1 MTETVF
7 VRGAG
12 GALFEMDVP
21 TAGHALERYEEA
33 IRKGDLSVVPHAEWV
48 TRPDG
53 SRHLVIPE
61 PAEAPA
67 AKPKKQ
73 KPEASAEDAPVDIP
87 EEG

>member
-48 TRPDG
+48 ERADG
-53 SRHLVIPE
+53 SRYLVIPDPVE
-61 PAEAPA
+61 TPTPK
-67 AKPKKQ
+67 AKPPK
-73 KPEASAEDAPVDIP
+73 AATAAEED
-87 EEG
+87 

>member
-1 MTETVF
+1 MTDTVF

-21 TAGHALERYEEA
+21 KSGHALERYEEA

-48 TRPDG
+48 ERADG

-61 PAEAPA
+61 PVETPAPKVKPPKAAAAAE
-67 AKPKKQ
+67 
-73 KPEASAEDAPVDIP
+73 ED
-87 EEG
+87 